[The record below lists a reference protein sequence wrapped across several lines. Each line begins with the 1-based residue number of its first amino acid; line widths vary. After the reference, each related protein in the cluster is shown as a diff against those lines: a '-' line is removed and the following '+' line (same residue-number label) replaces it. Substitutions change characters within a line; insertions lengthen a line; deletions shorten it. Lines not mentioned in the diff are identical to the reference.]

1 VGNETWG
8 NGATKIVILYK
19 PVSHGRKSN
28 VTTCLKFFK
37 LVGLLY
43 PNGEEFKLYHVTYIW
58 LVKFR
63 ILWI

>member
-1 VGNETWG
+1 
-8 NGATKIVILYK
+8 LYK

-43 PNGEEFKLYHVTYIW
+43 PNVEEFKLYHVTYI
-58 LVKFR
+58 LVSA
-63 ILWI
+63 I